1 MQLFRNPVI
10 LLVLIVLAFLLF
22 GANKLPKMAR
32 NMGQSMRILKS
43 EVKEM
48 KTEDSTTKQDN
59 AQESESQDGTTPVE
73 GTVIPNKSEEHT
85 SELQSR
91 FDLVCRLLLEKKKKT
106 IIFYRLRRGIMDRA

>member
-73 GTVIPNKSEEHT
+73 GTVISNSENTAKPDSEEQP
-85 SELQSR
+85 S
-91 FDLVCRLLLEKKKKT
+91 K
-106 IIFYRLRRGIMDRA
+106 

>member
-48 KTEDSTTKQDN
+48 KAEGSTAKQDN
-59 AQESESQDGTTPVE
+59 AQESENQDDTTPVE
-73 GTVIPNKSEEHT
+73 GTVISNSEKTAKPNSEEQP
-85 SELQSR
+85 S
-91 FDLVCRLLLEKKKKT
+91 K
-106 IIFYRLRRGIMDRA
+106 

>member
-1 MQLFRNPVI
+1 MQIFRNPVI

-48 KTEDSTTKQDN
+48 KSEGKGSQKDEQTEESGTEDDAS
-59 AQESESQDGTTPVE
+59 AVE
-73 GTVIPNKSEEHT
+73 GTVISEGETGAKSDSKE
-85 SELQSR
+85 QSS
-91 FDLVCRLLLEKKKKT
+91 K
-106 IIFYRLRRGIMDRA
+106 

>member
-1 MQLFRNPVI
+1 MQIFRNPVI

-48 KTEDSTTKQDN
+48 KTEGKD
-59 AQESESQDGTTPVE
+59 AQKDAPAQKSNTEDDTSAVE
-73 GTVIPNKSEEHT
+73 GTVISQSETTASSDSKE
-85 SELQSR
+85 QSSN
-91 FDLVCRLLLEKKKKT
+91 
-106 IIFYRLRRGIMDRA
+106 

>member
-1 MQLFRNPVI
+1 MQIFRNPVI

-48 KTEDSTTKQDN
+48 KAEGKDAKKDAPAQDSNTEDDTS
-59 AQESESQDGTTPVE
+59 AVE
-73 GTVIPNKSEEHT
+73 GTVISQSETTASSDSKE
-85 SELQSR
+85 QSS
-91 FDLVCRLLLEKKKKT
+91 K
-106 IIFYRLRRGIMDRA
+106 